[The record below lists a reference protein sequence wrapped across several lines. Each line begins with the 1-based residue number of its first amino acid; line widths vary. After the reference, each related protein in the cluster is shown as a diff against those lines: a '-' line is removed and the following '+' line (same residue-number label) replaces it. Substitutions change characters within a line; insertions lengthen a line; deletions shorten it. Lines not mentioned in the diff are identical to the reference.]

1 MNTLSKLA
9 KNKKALLVLAA
20 AAFAVIAFAKPA
32 LLPFALLMLCP
43 LMHLF
48 MHGGHGSHGTHGS
61 HGETAARLRRRADG
75 ELVGQAAGWSSH
87 PRLRHHAGG
96 RADFVR
102 DQDQCPGH
110 GAV

>member
-48 MHGGHGSHGTHGS
+48 MHGGHGSHGTHNAKTEAVKIT
-61 HGETAARLRRRADG
+61 H
-75 ELVGQAAGWSSH
+75 
-87 PRLRHHAGG
+87 RHNLDTG
-96 RADFVR
+96 DK
-102 DQDQCPGH
+102 
-110 GAV
+110 

>member
-43 LMHLF
+43 MMHLF
-48 MHGGHGSHGTHGS
+48 MHGGHGSHGTHNAKTEAVKITHRPNLDTGDKKWIAENFYS
-61 HGETAARLRRRADG
+61 TASASVRRARLGMPCRAS
-75 ELVGQAAGWSSH
+75 E
-87 PRLRHHAGG
+87 
-96 RADFVR
+96 
-102 DQDQCPGH
+102 
-110 GAV
+110 

>member
-48 MHGGHGSHGTHGS
+48 MHGGHGTHNAKT
-61 HGETAARLRRRADG
+61 E
-75 ELVGQAAGWSSH
+75 
-87 PRLRHHAGG
+87 
-96 RADFVR
+96 
-102 DQDQCPGH
+102 
-110 GAV
+110 AVKITHRPNLDTGDK

>member
-9 KNKKALLVLAA
+9 KNKKALLVLAS

-48 MHGGHGSHGTHGS
+48 MHGGHGSHGTHNAKT
-61 HGETAARLRRRADG
+61 E
-75 ELVGQAAGWSSH
+75 
-87 PRLRHHAGG
+87 
-96 RADFVR
+96 
-102 DQDQCPGH
+102 
-110 GAV
+110 AVKITHRPNLDTGDK